1 MKAPL
6 HRIAARLYAEPWL
19 LRADKYQSL
28 CQQFRV
34 ISQSREDKL
43 VTWYE
48 PNNDPFQ
55 EARQVTS
62 GNCLDRC
69 EIARG
74 VAILRVQG
82 ILGGHLNRMEA
93 GCGGYDINVLRQQA
107 LALQSRPDVH
117 TVIMHWISPGGAA
130 SGIADTAQVL
140 MDLGTTKRLISYVDD
155 ACSGAYWLAATAPEI
170 YGGTSCMVG
179 SISAVCAIEDL
190 SAMYAEHGVKVEVFA
205 DGDLKGAGIE
215 GTSLS
220 EAQRIDIQR
229 RIEHIGGM
237 FKTFVSA
244 RRPSLP
250 AEAMR
255 GQWFYGDEGLEIGL
269 IDAHAPTLEHV
280 VAMALS

>member
-19 LRADKYQSL
+19 IRRDKYNSL
-28 CQQFRV
+28 CVQFKAATTDRGEPRLDLWLNPERKREAADCV
-34 ISQSREDKL
+34 KKGVLDNVEISQ
-43 VTWYE
+43 
-48 PNNDPFQ
+48 
-55 EARQVTS
+55 
-62 GNCLDRC
+62 G
-69 EIARG
+69 I
-74 VAILRVQG
+74 AILRIEG
-82 ILGGHLNRMEA
+82 ILGKHLDA
-93 GCGGYDINVLRQQA
+93 IDTLCGGYDIAMLEQQA

-130 SGIADTAQVL
+130 AGIADTAQVL
-140 MDLGTTKRLISYVDD
+140 MDLGSTKRLISYVDD
-155 ACSGAYWLAATAPEI
+155 ACSGAYWLASTAPEI
-170 YGGTSCMVG
+170 YGGTSCMAG

-190 SAMYAEHGVKVEVFA
+190 SAMYAEHGVRVEVFA

-220 EAQRIDIQR
+220 EAQRIDIQS

-237 FKTFVSA
+237 FKAFVSA

-255 GQWFYGDEGLEIGL
+255 GQWFYGDQALEIGL